1 MTTISPRILIVDDS
15 TLALRLYRSY
25 LATDEEQRYTIELS
39 DSGSKALEIC
49 RQNPPDLVL
58 LDYAMPHLNGS
69 EFLAQLRT
77 FATPAQIPVIVITM
91 LEAADLAVEVMKA
104 GAQDCLFKIKLTP
117 GAVRRSIRTALDY
130 CNLQLRL
137 QHQKDFQQLL
147 SSITLQIRQCLTLD
161 EILNTLVTLLRA
173 CLKADRVLICTQGG
187 HLPPTDPPP
196 QIEILAVS
204 EQSTCVCSSL
214 SLGPYPADPWLQ
226 LFQSPHPDHA
236 QVRVL
241 TRPLPLE
248 SPQGN
253 GEMLSQLAVSITLP
267 RQQDGYGQP
276 DQAPSCS
283 ILEMLWGWI
292 VVEQCTYGRSWHP
305 WEIELLEQLAVQAAI
320 AIQQAELYDR
330 LQSWNT
336 ELEVRV
342 AERTQALRKAER
354 ALRHLNRDLE
364 VRVASRTHELQVVNE
379 RFEQLVAH
387 INEVFWIVNLN
398 PIELVLHSRNTR
410 PLSVDSQPTPNPSLE
425 GNRSR
430 IQERYPNFRPRV
442 LVYISPGYRKIW
454 DQTEEDLYTHV
465 QDWLQ
470 SVHPLDQAE
479 VLRLCRAALDTH
491 QISFE
496 CRLLCPDQAVRWI
509 EVEGA
514 TLVDGEGT
522 PYRFVG
528 RVADITERQRSRA
541 ELTRQR
547 DLREAI
553 FNDASDALLLL
564 EPNNL
569 KIVDCNQR
577 AITLFEAE
585 GKHQFLGRSFTAL
598 PQQSFS
604 TRQLVSLTTEL
615 DTQGFWYSEVE
626 FRTFQA
632 IPFWGNVAAK
642 SVQSMAPRLYL
653 VRITDVT
660 SQKEAEERIYRSLQ
674 EAEQLSELKSRF
686 IAMTS
691 HEFRT
696 PLAVI
701 SSSVGILQHF
711 GDRLSPEKREEHLAT
726 IQTYVQHTTRL
737 LDDILLLNRA
747 GSEELRFEP
756 IPLNIV
762 AFCERICHEIQ
773 AGYPDHAICFTVVYG
788 SLVDQPHPAANP
800 TIADLTPSAAPGPSI
815 EYNLDEKLL
824 RQILTNLLS
833 NAVKYSAANTQIEV
847 TLTLDSHSI
856 QIEVKDQGIG
866 IPASDMPQLFQSFHR
881 ASNVG
886 TIQGTGLGLSIVK
899 HCLDLHK
906 GYISVQSVEGSGSC
920 FTVTLPLLCEID
932 PGS

>member
-25 LATDEEQRYTIELS
+25 LETDEEQRYAIELS
-39 DSGSKALEIC
+39 NSGSKALEIC

-77 FATPAQIPVIVITM
+77 FATPAQILVVVITM

-117 GAVRRSIRTALDY
+117 AAVRRSIRTALDY
-130 CNLQLRL
+130 RDLQLRL
-137 QHQKDFQQLL
+137 QHQQDLQQLL

-173 CLKADRVLICTQGG
+173 CLKVDRVLICTPGEQ
-187 HLPPTDPPP
+187 LSPTDLPT
-196 QIEILAVS
+196 QVKILAVS
-204 EQSTCVCSSL
+204 EQPTCICSSL
-214 SLGPYPADPWLQ
+214 SLGSYPADPWLQ
-226 LFQSPHPDHA
+226 LFQSPHPDYPQAH
-236 QVRVL
+236 VC
-241 TRPLPLE
+241 TRPFPLD
-248 SPQGN
+248 SPDW
-253 GEMLSQLAVSITLP
+253 EARILSQLAVPITLP
-267 RQQDGYGQP
+267 RQQDGYGKL

-283 ILEMLWGWI
+283 ILETLWGWI
-292 VVEQCTYGRSWHP
+292 VAEQCTYARSWQP
-305 WEIELLEQLAVQAAI
+305 WEIELLEQLAVQATI

-342 AERTQALRKAER
+342 AERTQALWKAER

-364 VRVASRTHELQVVNE
+364 VRVVKRTHELQAMNE
-379 RFEQLVAH
+379 RFQQLVAH
-387 INEVFWIVNLN
+387 INEVFWVVNLN
-398 PIELVLHSRNTR
+398 PIE
-410 PLSVDSQPTPNPSLE
+410 
-425 GNRSR
+425 
-430 IQERYPNFRPRV
+430 

-454 DQTEEDLYTHV
+454 DQEEEELYAHV

-470 SVHPLDQAE
+470 VVHPLDQAE

-496 CRLLCPDQAVRWI
+496 CRLLCPDRAVRWI

-514 TLVDGEGT
+514 TLVDEEGT
-522 PYRFVG
+522 AYRFVG
-528 RVADITERQRSRA
+528 RAADITERKRSRA
-541 ELTRQR
+541 ELTHQR

-553 FNDASDALLLL
+553 FNDATDALLLL

-585 GKHQFLGRSFTAL
+585 GKHQFLGRSFTHL

-604 TRQLVSLTTEL
+604 TRQLMSLTTEL

-632 IPFWGNVAAK
+632 MPFWGNVAAK

-660 SQKEAEERIYRSLQ
+660 SQKEAEDRIYRSLQ
-674 EAEQLSELKSRF
+674 EAEELSELKSRF

-711 GDRLSPEKREEHLAT
+711 GDRLSPEKRDEHLAT
-726 IQTYVQHTTRL
+726 IQTYIQHTTRL

-756 IPLNIV
+756 APLNVV

-773 AGYPDHAICFTVVYG
+773 ESYPDYAICFTVVYG
-788 SLVDQPHPAANP
+788 SLVDQPHSAANP
-800 TIADLTPSAAPGPSI
+800 TIANLTPSDDPAPSI

-824 RQILTNLLS
+824 RQILINLLS
-833 NAVKYSAANTQIEV
+833 NAVKYSAAHTQIEV
-847 TLTLDSHSI
+847 ILTLDSHSI

-906 GYISVQSVEGSGSC
+906 GYISVQSVEGGGSC
-920 FTVTLPLLCEID
+920 FTVTLPLICEID
-932 PGS
+932 SGD

>member
-1 MTTISPRILIVDDS
+1 MTTISPRILIVDNS

-25 LATDEEQRYTIELS
+25 LATDEEQHYTIELS

-104 GAQDCLFKIKLTP
+104 GAQDCLFKIRLTP

-130 CNLQLRL
+130 RNLQLRL
-137 QHQKDFQQLL
+137 QHQQYLQQLL
-147 SSITLQIRQCLTLD
+147 GSITLQIRQCLTLD

-173 CLKADRVLICTQGG
+173 CLKVDRVLIFTQGG
-187 HLPPTDPPP
+187 HLPPTDPPL
-196 QIEILAVS
+196 QVEILAVS
-204 EQSTCVCSSL
+204 EQPTCVCSSL
-214 SLGPYPADPWLQ
+214 SLGPCPADPWLP
-226 LFQSPHPDHA
+226 LFQSPHPDYS

-241 TRPLPLE
+241 TRPLLLE

-253 GEMLSQLAVSITLP
+253 GEMLSQLAVPITLP

-292 VVEQCTYGRSWHP
+292 VVEQCTYRRSWHP

-364 VRVASRTHELQVVNE
+364 VRVANRTHELQVANE
-379 RFEQLVAH
+379 RFKQLVAH
-387 INEVFWIVNLN
+387 INEVFWVVNLN
-398 PIELVLHSRNTR
+398 PIE
-410 PLSVDSQPTPNPSLE
+410 
-425 GNRSR
+425 
-430 IQERYPNFRPRV
+430 

-454 DQTEEDLYTHV
+454 DQTEEDLYTDV

-491 QISFE
+491 HISFE

-528 RVADITERQRSRA
+528 RAANITERQRSRA
-541 ELTRQR
+541 ELTQQR

-604 TRQLVSLTTEL
+604 TRQLMSLTTDL

-660 SQKEAEERIYRSLQ
+660 SQKQAEERIYRSLR
-674 EAEQLSELKSRF
+674 EAEELSELKSRF

-711 GDRLSPEKREEHLAT
+711 GDRLSPEKRDEHLAT

-756 IPLNIV
+756 VPLNIV
-762 AFCERICHEIQ
+762 AFCERMCHEIQ
-773 AGYPDHAICFTVVYG
+773 ASYPDHSICFTVVYG
-788 SLVDQPHPAANP
+788 SLVDQPHSAANP
-800 TIADLTPSAAPGPSI
+800 TIADLTPSADPGPSI

-920 FTVTLPLLCEID
+920 FTVTLPLRCEID
-932 PGS
+932 PGN